1 MRVVNIY
8 PPAMPLSSEKL
19 NMKQRHLVDGSAV
32 AQMKKTGFIGQDV
45 LLSCNCSNDLNE
57 LVWQKDETIV
67 NFHLTDKSL
76 INDSYKNRTQL
87 FLNNEKRNC
96 SLLIRNISSEDAGVY
111 ICHALAS
118 LRTGVWSRKTSEVFL
133 TVVDGSAVAQMKKT
147 GFTGQDVL
155 LSCNCSNEH
164 DELVWQKDERIV
176 NAHSEDKTNIDD
188 SYKDRT
194 QLFLNNEKRNC
205 SLLIRNISSED
216 AGVYTCHALVKDQKK
231 MWARKSSEVIL
242 TVLNSDVWQRTFVYL
257 CSPDRTVSEPLGVTT
272 THLPEVDQGVHRLRI
287 CSRSDTRGQ
296 TMKILTFLTLLLIT
310 SSSAVGQTVQSNQ
323 TGFVGQDV
331 LLPCNCSD
339 DLNELVWQK
348 DETIVNLH
356 PTDKS
361 LINDSYKD
369 RTQLFLNNEKRNCS
383 LLIRNISSEDAGVYT
398 CHDLARVQ
406 NMWLRKSSNVILTG
420 ELSNSEFSRSIVSIL
435 KGNSKPLPVVHFQCA
450 SLFKNTGSEEPMLEK
465 V

>member
-1 MRVVNIY
+1 MAERHE
-8 PPAMPLSSEKL
+8 SSE
-19 NMKQRHLVDGSAV
+19 HLSTCYAIVSVTENIGSYRTSEVILTVVDGSAV

-242 TVLNSDVWQRTFVYL
+242 TVSTYVPLIEL
-257 CSPDRTVSEPLGVTT
+257 CLSP
-272 THLPEVDQGVHRLRI
+272 
-287 CSRSDTRGQ
+287 
-296 TMKILTFLTLLLIT
+296 
-310 SSSAVGQTVQSNQ
+310 
-323 TGFVGQDV
+323 
-331 LLPCNCSD
+331 
-339 DLNELVWQK
+339 
-348 DETIVNLH
+348 
-356 PTDKS
+356 
-361 LINDSYKD
+361 
-369 RTQLFLNNEKRNCS
+369 
-383 LLIRNISSEDAGVYT
+383 
-398 CHDLARVQ
+398 
-406 NMWLRKSSNVILTG
+406 
-420 ELSNSEFSRSIVSIL
+420 
-435 KGNSKPLPVVHFQCA
+435 
-450 SLFKNTGSEEPMLEK
+450 
-465 V
+465 